1 MNFDR
6 LQQALYEHGLAAIPR
21 IRSHRPSDFFY
32 SFAFYTGGEFSY
44 AFLTASSEEGLEE
57 VVAEYRQQPHYAQQ
71 DPAQLRTSLKWS
83 PCDSPLHAFCEEG
96 AGELDGIM
104 NELSEAFPDVDDEEA
119 FCDFVGRVEE
129 AFLGALKQLD
139 KEGRF
144 AAPTERAQLVLNLL
158 MGDQSDEERTRLAAE
173 LNPPEVVAR
182 FTKELSAIIYE

>member
-1 MNFDR
+1 
-6 LQQALYEHGLAAIPR
+6 
-21 IRSHRPSDFFY
+21 
-32 SFAFYTGGEFSY
+32 
-44 AFLTASSEEGLEE
+44 
-57 VVAEYRQQPHYAQQ
+57 
-71 DPAQLRTSLKWS
+71 
-83 PCDSPLHAFCEEG
+83 
-96 AGELDGIM
+96 M